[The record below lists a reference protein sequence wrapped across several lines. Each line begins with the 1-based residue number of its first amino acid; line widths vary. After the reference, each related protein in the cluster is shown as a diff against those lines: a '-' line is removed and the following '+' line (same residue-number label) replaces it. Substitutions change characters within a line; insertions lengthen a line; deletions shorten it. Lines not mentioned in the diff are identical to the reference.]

1 MAFINN
7 LLDKQ
12 KDNSETGEN
21 FIENWIQLS
30 LQAGITRSVENGTRQ
45 QSKLIK
51 LFEKDKLYTN
61 ATKMS
66 YMTDE
71 MITLIITEDEKLR
84 SIDQEA
90 IKVNF
95 ENKTPS
101 TFLIFDD

>member
-12 KDNSETGEN
+12 KDNSETAEN

-30 LQAGITRSVENGTRQ
+30 LQAGITRSVENNTRQ

-61 ATKMS
+61 AAKMS
-66 YMTDE
+66 YMTDDNFDE
-71 MITLIITEDEKLR
+71 MITLIIKDEKC
-84 SIDQEA
+84 
-90 IKVNF
+90 
-95 ENKTPS
+95 
-101 TFLIFDD
+101 

>member
-12 KDNSETGEN
+12 KDNSETAEN

-30 LQAGITRSVENGTRQ
+30 LQAGITRSVENDTRQ

-61 ATKMS
+61 AAKMS
-66 YMTDE
+66 YMTDDYFDE
-71 MITLIITEDEKLR
+71 MITLIIKDEKC
-84 SIDQEA
+84 
-90 IKVNF
+90 
-95 ENKTPS
+95 
-101 TFLIFDD
+101 